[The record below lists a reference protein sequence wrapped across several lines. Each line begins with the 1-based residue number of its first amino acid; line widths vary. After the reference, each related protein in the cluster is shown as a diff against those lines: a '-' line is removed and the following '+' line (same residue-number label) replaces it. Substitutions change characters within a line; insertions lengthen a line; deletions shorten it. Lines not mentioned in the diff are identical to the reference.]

1 MQKFKESFIIIAMD
15 LKTAYGNSM
24 SVLIETQAF
33 YAIFMKFVILAKT
46 ETVNLPYE
54 YFKLW
59 SLVVY
64 EF

>member
-1 MQKFKESFIIIAMD
+1 M
-15 LKTAYGNSM
+15 SM
-24 SVLIETQAF
+24 LIETQAF